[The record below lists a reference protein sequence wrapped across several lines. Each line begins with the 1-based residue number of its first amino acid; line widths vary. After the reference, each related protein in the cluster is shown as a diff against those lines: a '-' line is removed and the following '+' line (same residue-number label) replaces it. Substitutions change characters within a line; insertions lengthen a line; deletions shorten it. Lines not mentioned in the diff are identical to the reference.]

1 LGKADEVLPE
11 LVGTK
16 SVSQP
21 FAPSR
26 ASVGFPQIE
35 TSNPRRGG
43 FNLTSAAIGVRLKEN
58 IISIAEQTTPS
69 LTLIFFLEL
78 SMKKVLPPPLN
89 HADWRTLYRAAILET
104 NKGVLPKRVSEAEK
118 AVLAREREVFY
129 GHASVEEKEALEDA
143 LYALRAFRTAWQHS
157 EAA

>member
-1 LGKADEVLPE
+1 MKTVLH
-11 LVGTK
+11 
-16 SVSQP
+16 
-21 FAPSR
+21 
-26 ASVGFPQIE
+26 
-35 TSNPRRGG
+35 
-43 FNLTSAAIGVRLKEN
+43 
-58 IISIAEQTTPS
+58 
-69 LTLIFFLEL
+69 
-78 SMKKVLPPPLN
+78 PPLN
-89 HADWRTLYRAAILET
+89 HTDWRTLYRAAILET